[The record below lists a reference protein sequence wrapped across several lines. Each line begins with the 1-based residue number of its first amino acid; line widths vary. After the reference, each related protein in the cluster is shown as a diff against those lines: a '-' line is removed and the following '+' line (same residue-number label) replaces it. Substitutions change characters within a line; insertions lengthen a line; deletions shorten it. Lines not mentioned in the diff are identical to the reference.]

1 MKTKTLSL
9 LSAILTLSIL
19 APPNETFAQTAD
31 NQFKP
36 KNINT
41 ETGRFSL
48 KKLRKVDQMIER
60 DVAAGFPGA
69 VLVVVKDGR
78 IIKKEAYGYS
88 KKYEET
94 ELLRRPVKM
103 KTRAMFD
110 LASNTKMYATN
121 FALQRLVSQGKLD
134 VYEKVSAYLPDFK
147 DLPGD
152 LVKGKDKI
160 RVIDVLQ
167 HKSGLPSSFYFYTP
181 EKAGRYYSQERD
193 KTIEY
198 LTKIP
203 LEYQTGTKH
212 VYSDIGY
219 MLLGCIVE
227 SLTGI
232 PLDVY
237 AEQELYKPLK
247 LKHTLYNPLKKSFKP
262 KQFAATERMGNTR
275 DGTIYFPNIRT
286 HTLQGEVHDEKAFY
300 SMNGVSGH
308 AGLFSNADDM
318 AILLQLMLNK
328 GSYRNVS
335 LFDQKTADL
344 FTASSATDPTF
355 ALGWRRNGSK
365 SVEWMFGPYASKK
378 AFGHTGWTGTVTIID
393 PTYHLGIALLTNK
406 KHSPV
411 ADPEKKPNVFEGDQF
426 PTGSYGSV
434 IAAIYEALE

>member
-9 LSAILTLSIL
+9 FSAILTFSIL
-19 APPNETFAQTAD
+19 VSNETFAQTAD
-31 NQFKP
+31 NQIEQKT
-36 KNINT
+36 INS
-41 ETGRFSL
+41 ETVQFSS
-48 KKLRKVDQMIER
+48 KKLRKVDRMIER
-60 DVAAGFPGA
+60 DVEAGFPGA
-69 VLVVVKDGR
+69 VLVIVKDGR

-88 KKYEET
+88 KKYEGS

-103 KTRAMFD
+103 KNHTMFD

-147 DLPGD
+147 EKPGD
-152 LVKGKDKI
+152 LIKGKNKI

-167 HKSGLPSSFYFYTP
+167 HQSGLPASFYFYSP
-181 EKAGRYYSQERD
+181 EKAGMYYSQDRN

-203 LEYQTGTKH
+203 LDYETGTKH

-219 MLLGCIVE
+219 MLLGSIVE
-227 SLTGI
+227 NLTGK

-237 AEQELYKPLK
+237 AEQELYKPLG
-247 LKHTLYNPLKKSFKP
+247 LKHTLYNPLQKGFKP
-262 KQFAATERMGNTR
+262 KRFAATERMGNTR
-275 DGTIYFPNIRT
+275 DGFIHFPNIRT
-286 HTLQGEVHDEKAFY
+286 DTLQGEGHDEKAFY
-300 SMNGVSGH
+300 SMGGVSGH

-318 AILLQLMLNK
+318 AILLQVMLNK
-328 GSYRNVS
+328 GSYRSVS
-335 LFDQKTADL
+335 LFDKKTAGL
-344 FTASSATDPTF
+344 FTAPSATDPTY

-365 SVEWMFGPYASKK
+365 SMEWMFGSYASES
-378 AFGHTGWTGTVTIID
+378 AYGHTGWTGTVTIID

-411 ADPEKKPNVFEGDQF
+411 AHPEENPNVFEGDQF

-434 IAAIYEALE
+434 ITAIYEAME

>member
-9 LSAILTLSIL
+9 LSAILILSIL
-19 APPNETFAQTAD
+19 TPNETFAQTAD
-31 NQFKP
+31 YQVEPKTINAETAQF
-36 KNINT
+36 
-41 ETGRFSL
+41 SS

-60 DVAAGFPGA
+60 DIAAGFPGA

-88 KKYEET
+88 KKYEGS

-103 KTRAMFD
+103 KTHTMFD

-147 DLPGD
+147 DQPED
-152 LVKGKDKI
+152 FIKGKDKI

-167 HKSGLPSSFYFYTP
+167 HQSGLPSSFYFYTP
-181 EKAGRYYSQERD
+181 EKAGMYYSQDRS

-203 LEYQTGTKH
+203 LDYETGTKH

-227 SLTGI
+227 KLTDK
-232 PLDVY
+232 PLDIY
-237 AEQELYKPLK
+237 TEQELYKPLG
-247 LKHTLYNPLKKSFKP
+247 LRHTLYNPLQKGFKP
-262 KQFAATERMGNTR
+262 KQIAATERMGNTR
-275 DGTIYFPNIRT
+275 DGVIHFPNIRT
-286 HTLQGEVHDEKAFY
+286 NTLQGEVHDEKAFY
-300 SMNGVSGH
+300 SMDGVSGH

-318 AILLQLMLNK
+318 AILLQVMLNK

-335 LFDQKTADL
+335 LFDQKTAEL
-344 FTASSATDPTF
+344 FTAPSATDPTF

-365 SVEWMFGPYASKK
+365 SMEWMFGPYASEK
-378 AFGHTGWTGTVTIID
+378 AYGHTGWTGTVTVID
-393 PTYHLGIALLTNK
+393 PTYNLGIALLTNK

-411 ADPEKKPNVFEGDQF
+411 ADPEENPNVFEGDQF

-434 IAAIYEALE
+434 ITAIYEAME